1 MAPRINPRF
10 LDPISLALFRQVEAA
25 RAQSFARYYQ
35 DSVNRYIHE
44 RQVEAGYRRNVTINT
59 RLTQSALQDLTV
71 GASLSMTDVLR
82 QFANDAN
89 EDVSIVFG
97 DTARVWS
104 QLLKTARPR
113 MRRAWEEVAKEAIR
127 ATVDK
132 YDVEHAK
139 GRGDLRRNSHVIDRF
154 RKSPSSKRYSGG
166 VLRQAL
172 QSPLLYEVGTDGIA
186 GPIFEVLDRAARQW
200 YRLNFGAGAKGASS
214 RQRDPDTRRY
224 QGGFKT
230 YYPKFIAASDIE
242 KDVRVVSSKIGL
254 SLTRYGPARPSK
266 ADILPSGYW
275 FVSGTT
281 SPVSPE
287 AGRGD
292 NFLPL
297 GDIKASPE
305 LSRTVLGIITRDRQS
320 RYGTAARR
328 QRGPRRTAGV
338 AAWGFLNA
346 GVNYIAQTAPSVT
359 AAIVLQSFDAPPGQ
373 GVTDRLA
380 ISPNRV
386 RAIESNMK
394 ATQAKFLAAAGNV
407 GVSRASLL
415 GRIR

>member
-139 GRGDLRRNSHVIDRF
+139 GR
-154 RKSPSSKRYSGG
+154 
-166 VLRQAL
+166 
-172 QSPLLYEVGTDGIA
+172 
-186 GPIFEVLDRAARQW
+186 
-200 YRLNFGAGAKGASS
+200 
-214 RQRDPDTRRY
+214 
-224 QGGFKT
+224 
-230 YYPKFIAASDIE
+230 
-242 KDVRVVSSKIGL
+242 
-254 SLTRYGPARPSK
+254 
-266 ADILPSGYW
+266 
-275 FVSGTT
+275 
-281 SPVSPE
+281 
-287 AGRGD
+287 
-292 NFLPL
+292 
-297 GDIKASPE
+297 
-305 LSRTVLGIITRDRQS
+305 
-320 RYGTAARR
+320 
-328 QRGPRRTAGV
+328 
-338 AAWGFLNA
+338 
-346 GVNYIAQTAPSVT
+346 
-359 AAIVLQSFDAPPGQ
+359 
-373 GVTDRLA
+373 
-380 ISPNRV
+380 
-386 RAIESNMK
+386 
-394 ATQAKFLAAAGNV
+394 
-407 GVSRASLL
+407 
-415 GRIR
+415 